1 MISNIVIKL
10 LSGLMTFLFGP
21 DKTYRR
27 TIGGSV
33 WHFSNRCKYW
43 PTEHFE
49 ETKATP
55 QFGVCPICVQ
65 IKIND
70 EQMIRSPHSYS

>member
-1 MISNIVIKL
+1 MISDIIIKL
-10 LSGLMTFLFGP
+10 LSGVMTFLFGP
-21 DKTYRR
+21 DKTHRR

-49 ETKATP
+49 EIKQSP
-55 QFGVCPICVQ
+55 QFGVCPICEQ
-65 IKIND
+65 IKIKD
-70 EQMIRSPHSYS
+70 TEFSRTHSHS